1 MPESTIDT
9 DDIPEASRQNMKQGY
24 RGPQF
29 RPIKAPITIRL
40 DTDVIAWFKE
50 NAENGRYQSA
60 MNQALR
66 DFMIKAKEKSA

>member
-1 MPESTIDT
+1 
-9 DDIPEASRQNMKQGY
+9 MKQGY

-66 DFMIKAKEKSA
+66 DFMIKAKKKSA